1 MMLCQ
6 NKLDCLTNNSFKYI
20 NVKYL
25 SMIAFYIHV
34 LMLKALVDGHGVFS

>member
-1 MMLCQ
+1 MVFFQ
-6 NKLDCLTNNSFKYI
+6 NKQECLIKNTLNTLMLK
-20 NVKYL
+20 KL